1 MGSAGGRSSRVEAVV
16 VSIADMFDDPN
27 GIVVGGQSMTQ
38 SG

>member
-1 MGSAGGRSSRVEAVV
+1 VV

>member
-1 MGSAGGRSSRVEAVV
+1 VV

-27 GIVVGGQSMTQ
+27 GVVVGGQAMTQ